1 MTEEQRKEL
10 LELLEDN
17 EVDYYNLPQYGLVPD
32 WFLRYWE
39 LHNKVLVALGQEPYE
54 YPEAAYHH
62 SVNKRNKPLT

>member
-1 MTEEQRKEL
+1 MTEEQKKEL

-17 EVDYYNLPQYGLVPD
+17 EVDYFNLPQYGLIPD

-54 YPEAAYHH
+54 YPEAVYHYGMK
-62 SVNKRNKPLT
+62 KRNNPLP

>member
-17 EVDYYNLPQYGLVPD
+17 EVDYFNLPQYGLVPD

-39 LHNKVLVALGQEPYE
+39 LHNKVLVALGQEPYD
-54 YPEAAYHH
+54 YPEAAYHY